1 MNGHSVNRYT
11 IESRKLH
18 KSDQRGHLTLKYRRD
33 SNETKKNESVIR
45 IDRDIKQYNGTNF
58 ASNEKSDSSNFE
70 VSDDNQIV
78 KEATHLS
85 PTKDDLLE
93 SENEL
98 ELELESGSEKEELD
112 DDEELLKELEK
123 IKKER
128 VEREKEKKNND
139 IKLMMQNNPL
149 LEEYN
154 ESNRDKVDH
163 DESDR
168 EEYILKKRW
177 TEDTVFRNQNR
188 ASQPKKRFI
197 NDILHSDQHRE
208 FMRKY
213 IL

>member
-33 SNETKKNESVIR
+33 NNETKKNESVIR
-45 IDRDIKQYNGTNF
+45 IDRDIKQYNGSNF

-70 VSDDNQIV
+70 G
-78 KEATHLS
+78 
-85 PTKDDLLE
+85 
-93 SENEL
+93 EL

-154 ESNRDKVDH
+154 ESDRDKVDH

-188 ASQPKKRFI
+188 VSQHKKRFI

>member
-33 SNETKKNESVIR
+33 NNETKKNESVIR
-45 IDRDIKQYNGTNF
+45 IDRDIKQYSGTNF

-78 KEATHLS
+78 KETTHLS
-85 PTKDDLLE
+85 PTKDELLE
-93 SENEL
+93 SEGEL

-154 ESNRDKVDH
+154 ESDRDKVDH

-188 ASQPKKRFI
+188 VSQPKKRFI